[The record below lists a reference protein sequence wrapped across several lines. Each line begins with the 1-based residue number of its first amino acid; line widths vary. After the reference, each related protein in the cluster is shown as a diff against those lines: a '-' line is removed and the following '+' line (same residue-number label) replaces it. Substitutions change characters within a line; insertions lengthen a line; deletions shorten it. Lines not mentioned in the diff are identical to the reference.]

1 MDTDQLTQTNFT
13 LNDTQ
18 QQVLKEVATAEMRSV
33 EQMLSLLLMQGIRF
47 YFCDYTSPFYNS
59 VDADKLENTLLADA
73 IIND

>member
-1 MDTDQLTQTNFT
+1 MTETNFT

-33 EQMLSLLLMQGIRF
+33 EQMLSMLLVQGIRF
-47 YFCDYTSPFYNS
+47 YFCDYTSPFYNE